1 MQNIRFANLKK
12 GISQPNTPLAFIDS
26 VDGLLFLSPA
36 HKTDYLLLIA
46 DKDGEKRFR
55 IIALDDFEKSMSI
68 QPRNTLVLEPD
79 KGTFV
84 YAEIL
89 SAEQV
94 GTLNEDKL
102 SLKEFDQ
109 YNAGRRWEHT
119 IYKSDVEVLSSMC
132 GITF

>member
-1 MQNIRFANLKK
+1 M
-12 GISQPNTPLAFIDS
+12 
-26 VDGLLFLSPA
+26 
-36 HKTDYLLLIA
+36 LIA

-109 YNAGRRWEHT
+109 YNAGRRWN
-119 IYKSDVEVLSSMC
+119 IPFINRMWKYSVLC
-132 GITF
+132 VDYFLIIE